1 MIVQLARPRE
11 SGDPGMPAI
20 ARWVPAFAG
29 KSGQRWLVGVLVA
42 ALLFGAPAVAA
53 ETVRIVALGDSL
65 TAGYGLDAEDSFP
78 AVLETELRARGHDVE
93 VVNAGVSGDTTR
105 GGLERLDWS
114 VPEGTDAV
122 ILELGAN
129 DALRGIEPAATR
141 ANLESIVEQLVAR
154 DIAVLLAGMQAPPNL
169 GDDYA
174 AAFNSIYP
182 DLAGPSGVL
191 LYPFF
196 LAGVAAERHL
206 NQSDGM
212 HPNEAGVQAIVER
225 MIEPVEA
232 LIRDDAQSGALLGVG
247 DYVISFPAAAA
258 GGGHAFAG
266 IIGTPPMY
274 CVIQSWTIAGAA
286 MNLRV
291 RCFSPGGGAPN
302 PAVLHNAGFFV

>member
-1 MIVQLARPRE
+1 
-11 SGDPGMPAI
+11 
-20 ARWVPAFAG
+20 VPPSRRRAAWFAG
-29 KSGQRWLVGVLVA
+29 IFVA
-42 ALLFGAPAVAA
+42 LALLLGGPAQAA

-78 AVLETELRARGHDVE
+78 AVLEAELRKRGHDVE
-93 VVNAGVSGDTTR
+93 VTNAGVSGDTTR
-105 GGLERLDWS
+105 GGLERLDWA

-129 DALRGIEPAATR
+129 DALRGIEPGATR

-174 AAFNSIYP
+174 AAFNAIYP
-182 DLAGPSGVL
+182 DLAEQYDVL

-212 HPNEAGVQAIVER
+212 HPNE
-225 MIEPVEA
+225 
-232 LIRDDAQSGALLGVG
+232 LGVEDDRG
-247 DYVISFPAAAA
+247 AHDRT
-258 GGGHAFAG
+258 GGSPDRRGQGHRSGRGNHFE
-266 IIGTPPMY
+266 
-274 CVIQSWTIAGAA
+274 
-286 MNLRV
+286 R
-291 RCFSPGGGAPN
+291 
-302 PAVLHNAGFFV
+302 

>member
-1 MIVQLARPRE
+1 
-11 SGDPGMPAI
+11 MPAN

-29 KSGQRWLVGVLVA
+29 TSGHCRFAGIFVA
-42 ALLFGAPAVAA
+42 LALLLGGPAVAA

-78 AVLETELRARGHDVE
+78 AVLEAELRKRGHDVE

-105 GGLERLDWS
+105 GGLERLDWA

-129 DALRGIEPAATR
+129 DALRGIEPAATL

-174 AAFNSIYP
+174 DAFNAIYP
-182 DLAGPSGVL
+182 DLAEQYDIL

-196 LAGVAAERHL
+196 LAGIVAERHL

-212 HPNEAGVQAIVER
+212 HPNQAGVEAIVER

-232 LIRDDAQSGALLGVG
+232 LI
-247 DYVISFPAAAA
+247 AAARS
-258 GGGHAFAG
+258 GGTTAE
-266 IIGTPPMY
+266 
-274 CVIQSWTIAGAA
+274 
-286 MNLRV
+286 R
-291 RCFSPGGGAPN
+291 
-302 PAVLHNAGFFV
+302 